1 MCFLLTAE
9 YGDYD
14 SSEHKEDFIQEY
26 QLLPTVRKPGQH
38 TTFLTLLFLS
48 FT

>member
-1 MCFLLTAE
+1 MTIYIIMTLYFIPTAE

-26 QLLPTVRKPGQH
+26 QLLPTVMN
-38 TTFLTLLFLS
+38 LDE
-48 FT
+48 